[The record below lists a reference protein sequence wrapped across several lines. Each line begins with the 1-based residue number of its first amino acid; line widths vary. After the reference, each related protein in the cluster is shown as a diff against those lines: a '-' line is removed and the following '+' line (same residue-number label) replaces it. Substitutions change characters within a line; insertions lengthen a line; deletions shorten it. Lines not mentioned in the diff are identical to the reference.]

1 MSGHSK
7 WATTKHRKAVVDARR
22 GKLFAKLLRAIEV
35 AAREGGG
42 AVEGNPTLADAV
54 GRARQGSVPS
64 DTIDRAIKRGTGE
77 LEGVNYETL
86 TYEGYAPGGVAVLIQ
101 AMTDNRNRTAADV
114 RRCFNKH
121 GGSLSEPGS
130 VAWMFTKRGVVLLP
144 KSSIS
149 EDDLLTLALSAGA
162 EDVKAEGDSWEIVCA
177 PGDLDG
183 LRTAIE
189 EAGLP
194 TESAE
199 SSMQPTTT
207 VLLDGPTA
215 ERVLRLID
223 ELEESE
229 DIQEVSSNFDVPD
242 EVMEQLAG

>member
-7 WATTKHRKAVVDARR
+7 WATTKHKKAVVDARR

-42 AVEGNPTLADAV
+42 AADGNPTLADAV
-54 GRARQGSVPS
+54 GRARQASVPS

-86 TYEGYAPGGVAVLIQ
+86 VYEGYAPGGVAVLVQ
-101 AMTDNRNRTAADV
+101 ALSDNRNRTAADV

-121 GGSLSEPGS
+121 GGNLSEPGS
-130 VAWMFTKRGVVLLP
+130 VAWMFTKRGVVLVP
-144 KSSIS
+144 KASVE
-149 EDDLLTLALSAGA
+149 EDAVLDLALSAGA
-162 EDVKAEGDSWEIVCA
+162 EDVKAEGDSWEITCA
-177 PGDLDG
+177 PADLDG

-189 EAGLP
+189 DAGLAV
-194 TESAE
+194 ESAE
-199 SSMQPTTT
+199 ASMQPNTT

-223 ELEESE
+223 ELEDSE
-229 DIQEVSSNFDVPD
+229 DIQEISSNFDVPD
-242 EVMEQLAG
+242 DVMAQLVG

>member
-42 AVEGNPTLADAV
+42 VLDGTPTLADAV
-54 GRARQGSVPS
+54 GRARSASVPG

-130 VAWMFTKRGVVLLP
+130 VAWMFTKRGVVLVP
-144 KSSIS
+144 KSSIE
-149 EDDLLTLALSAGA
+149 EDALLDLAVSAGA
-162 EDVKAEGDSWEIVCA
+162 EDVKAEGDSWEITCA
-177 PGDLDG
+177 PSDLDG
-183 LRTAIE
+183 LRAAIE
-189 EAGLP
+189 EANLP
-194 TESAE
+194 IESAE
-199 SSMQPTTT
+199 ASMQPTTT
-207 VLLDGPTA
+207 VMLDGPTA
-215 ERVLRLID
+215 ERVLKLID

-229 DIQEVSSNFDVPD
+229 DIQEVASNFDVPD
-242 EVMEQLAG
+242 EVMAQLAG